1 MEHTW
6 LSTFPEGDGMRIPYR
21 VNVPGAARWVP
32 NVRTDVD
39 KAQVVRIYLVT
50 LV

>member
-1 MEHTW
+1 M
-6 LSTFPEGDGMRIPYR
+6 PIPYR

-39 KAQVVRIYLVT
+39 EAQVVRIYLVT
-50 LV
+50 PV

>member
-6 LSTFPEGDGMRIPYR
+6 LSTFPGDDGMPIPYR
-21 VNVPGAARWVP
+21 VNVLA

-39 KAQVVRIYLVT
+39 EATSSTHILGDAGLVNDSE
-50 LV
+50 

>member
-6 LSTFPEGDGMRIPYR
+6 LSTFPGDDGMPIPYR
-21 VNVPGAARWVP
+21 VNVIA

-39 KAQVVRIYLVT
+39 EAQVVRIYLVT
-50 LV
+50 PV